1 MGGIGEV
8 IDNKVPLELAKMLV
22 DKVSKEEIEKTLFS
36 LPNIKALGPDSF
48 GVLFFMKA
56 WNVVEEEVVEAIK
69 DFFLS
74 EELLKE
80 INCTFIVLVLKCP
93 NPHYAMTFGLFHVA
107 ILFINAS
114 PKLWLIESRKFCL
127 SLLTKIK
134 QPLSKGGD
142 LEIISY
148 YAKIF
153 FTTHISPWEK
163 WKIAP

>member
-1 MGGIGEV
+1 MTCDQDNVKEEVVNYFKSLFKDDRRYGALGGIGEV

-48 GVLFFMKA
+48 GALFFMKA

-93 NPHYAMTFGLFHVA
+93 NP
-107 ILFINAS
+107 
-114 PKLWLIESRKFCL
+114 
-127 SLLTKIK
+127 SL
-134 QPLSKGGD
+134 
-142 LEIISY
+142 
-148 YAKIF
+148 
-153 FTTHISPWEK
+153 
-163 WKIAP
+163 